1 MSLADELL
9 ADLEEGDDNLETND
23 AEEPEEVTEVTDIV
37 MEVDTSRHSVRSVA
51 KLRDSKEVRRLILF
65 NIFKIC
71 S

>member
-9 ADLEEGDDNLETND
+9 ADLEEGGDNLETND

-51 KLRDSKEVRRLILF
+51 KLRDSKEVRRNLF
-65 NIFKIC
+65 NSVF
-71 S
+71 